1 MLALN
6 ESHVARPLASHHW
19 GAAHFIY
26 ARACQVGLLAVR
38 VTPQGL
44 AAAGALAAA
53 TGGGSAPGAP
63 QELLLA
69 LMRARCTVAEHAMI
83 AWQHGGS
90 WFAGCGVWSSVRWCR
105 HRSLGSAHSLHGQQL
120 EDSDVHAG
128 TLPTYPYQHD
138 KRAAPA
144 PQTGAG
150 GNSARAPLQGHAR
163 RPRRGRGAARRR
175 AYGRCCG
182 ACRPRCCLRRPRLR
196 TRAARAAS
204 PPRAVRAARL
214 PRAQWRKRV
223 MSRSWCVGA
232 PAACALAL
240 RGEAPGALHV
250 KSGLATQLPSLCQ
263 RSVWGDVQPAAAS
276 DLGNTAER
284 KQALPAKR
292 RRHKSCG
299 CRWARRWRRTRR
311 RGCARARQW
320 RCRPTRLRSPRPS
333 ACMAQA
339 RRALGIGPFCL

>member
-1 MLALN
+1 
-6 ESHVARPLASHHW
+6 
-19 GAAHFIY
+19 
-26 ARACQVGLLAVR
+26 
-38 VTPQGL
+38 
-44 AAAGALAAA
+44 
-53 TGGGSAPGAP
+53 
-63 QELLLA
+63 
-69 LMRARCTVAEHAMI
+69 MI

-284 KQALPAKR
+284 KQALPPSGKDIKAAGAGGRGGGGGRGAVAARGRANGAAGR
-292 RRHKSCG
+292 RVCG
-299 CRWARRWRRTRR
+299 LRDPPPAWRR
-311 RGCARARQW
+311 RGGRSTSGRSAYRQH
-320 RCRPTRLRSPRPS
+320 TRLCLCLWNSGHVPVLCCCR
-333 ACMAQA
+333 QA
-339 RRALGIGPFCL
+339 HGWCQTFTASS